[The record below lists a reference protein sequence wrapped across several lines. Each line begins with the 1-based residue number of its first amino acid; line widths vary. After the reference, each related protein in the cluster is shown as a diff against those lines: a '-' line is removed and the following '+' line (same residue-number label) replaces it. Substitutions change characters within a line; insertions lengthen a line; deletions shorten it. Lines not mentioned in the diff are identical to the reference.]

1 MRTSTA
7 RGLAVL
13 AALVP
18 AYTRAAEMTD
28 VADAFDT
35 AHDNPIDFRFEPNF
49 RSETSS
55 GVISRE
61 NICTPAGCTQT
72 VFNRELDF
80 ERTSTILDTTL
91 KLGVGM
97 NFELHGRL
105 PVVFGDQ
112 VNLKFAKDVDG
123 ENSRVD
129 PSLERIRD
137 DLNPNTDLDGN
148 GRPDSPDYFSTYTFF
163 DVEKQGDGVKRSG
176 TGDPT
181 IGFAWSPLESTE
193 AEPWGT
199 LLFGFDYTLPMADT
213 RTADNDAVGRGVH
226 NFAFLLAASRP
237 VAALEPFF
245 TFQFDL
251 PIPATDSP
259 YRDLS
264 SDQSLVGPGPK
275 FETTLGSEVTMFKDA
290 ASNQSYTLG
299 LGMRYGYQF
308 AGRDWTPL
316 SDAFAN
322 SGCNGLTP
330 LQAGMVSAEDS
341 SRGPDGNAYNPPP
354 STDQDFIPLARC
366 AWVLQAPG
374 NALNLDNYAAAK
386 SDTKFAYDGL
396 SDVEGFGIVG
406 GNIALNLQFS
416 KWAEL
421 RIKSDVTYETS
432 HFLTNANSGKS
443 SGADDSVELDPT
455 AGERNPFYNTAMDA
469 QGSRFR
475 SDGALRVSWG
485 ATFAILL

>member
-1 MRTSTA
+1 
-7 RGLAVL
+7 LVVL
-13 AALVP
+13 ASLVP
-18 AYTRAAEMTD
+18 TLAHAAEMTD

-35 AHDNPIDFRFEPNF
+35 AHNNPIDFRFEPSF
-49 RSETSS
+49 RSESSS

-61 NICTPAGCTQT
+61 NVCQTAGCSET

-80 ERTSTILDTTL
+80 TRSASILDTTL

-112 VNLKFAKDVDG
+112 TNLKFAKDVDG
-123 ENSRVD
+123 TNSRVD
-129 PSLERIRD
+129 PSDTRIAA
-137 DLNPNTDLDGN
+137 DLAN
-148 GRPDSPDYFSTYTFF
+148 GDYFSSYKFF
-163 DVEKQGDGVKRSG
+163 DVETQGDGIKRSG

-181 IGFAWSPLESTE
+181 IGFAWSPLESTKE
-193 AEPWGT
+193 EPWGT
-199 LLFGFDYTLPMADT
+199 LVFGFDYTLPMAEI

-226 NFAFLLAASRP
+226 NFAFSLAASRP
-237 VAALEPFF
+237 VAAIEPFF

-251 PIPATDSP
+251 PLPATNSP
-259 YRDLS
+259 YRDIS

-275 FETTLGSEVTMFKDA
+275 FETTLGTEVTMFKDA
-290 ASNQSYTLG
+290 ATHQSYTLG

-322 SGCNGLTP
+322 GCEEISP
-330 LQAGMVSAEDS
+330 LEAGMVNGQDATA
-341 SRGPDGNAYNPPP
+341 GPDGNAYNPSA
-354 STDQDFIPLARC
+354 STPAIDAQC
-366 AWVLQAPG
+366 GWVVQAPG
-374 NALNLDNYAAAK
+374 NAIGLDNPAAAT
-386 SDTKFAYDGL
+386 SETKFAYDGL
-396 SDVEGFGIVG
+396 SDVEGFGLVG
-406 GNIALNLQFS
+406 GNVALNLQFS
-416 KWAEL
+416 EWAEL
-421 RIKSDVTYETS
+421 RIKSDVLYETS

-443 SGADDSVELDPT
+443 SGADDSVELDPA
-455 AGERNPFYNTAMDA
+455 AGERNPFYNTAIDA

-475 SDGALRVSWG
+475 SDGVLRVNWA

>member
-7 RGLAVL
+7 CGLVVL
-13 AALVP
+13 ASLVP
-18 AYTRAAEMTD
+18 TLAHAAEMTD

-35 AHDNPIDFRFEPNF
+35 AHNNPIDFRFEPSF
-49 RSETSS
+49 RSESSS

-61 NICTPAGCTQT
+61 NVCQTPECAAT
-72 VFNRELDF
+72 VFNRELEF
-80 ERTSTILDTTL
+80 ARSMSILDTTL

-105 PVVFGDQ
+105 PVVFGDRT
-112 VNLKFAKDVDG
+112 NLKFANDVNG
-123 ENSRVD
+123 SNSRVD
-129 PSLERIRD
+129 PSD
-137 DLNPNTDLDGN
+137 DKVSADLADG
-148 GRPDSPDYFSTYTFF
+148 DFFSSYQFF
-163 DVEKQGDGVKRSG
+163 DVETQGDGIKRSG

-193 AEPWGT
+193 EEPWGT
-199 LLFGFDYTLPMADT
+199 LVFGFDYTLPMAEI

-226 NFAFLLAASRP
+226 NFAFLLASSRP
-237 VAALEPFF
+237 VGAIEPFF

-251 PIPATDSP
+251 PLPATNSP
-259 YRDLS
+259 YRDIS

-275 FETTLGSEVTMFKDA
+275 FETTLGTEVTMFKDA
-290 ASNQSYTLG
+290 ASKQSYTLG

-322 SGCNGLTP
+322 SGCNDLTP
-330 LQAGMVSAEDS
+330 LEAGMVTTGTG
-341 SRGPDGNAYNPPP
+341 GPDGNAYNPAANVSP
-354 STDQDFIPLARC
+354 DLARC
-366 AWVLQAPG
+366 GWVVQAPG
-374 NALNLDNYAAAK
+374 NAVGLDNPAAAT

-396 SDVEGFGIVG
+396 SDVEGFGLVG

-416 KWAEL
+416 EWAEL
-421 RIKSDVTYETS
+421 RIKSDVVYETS

-443 SGADDSVELDPT
+443 SEADGTVELDP
-455 AGERNPFYNTAMDA
+455 AKGERNPFYNTAIDA

-475 SDGALRVSWG
+475 SDGVLRINWA

>member
-7 RGLAVL
+7 CGLVML
-13 AALVP
+13 ASLVP
-18 AYTRAAEMTD
+18 TLAHAAEMTD

-35 AHDNPIDFRFEPNF
+35 AHNNPIDFRFEPSF
-49 RSETSS
+49 RSESSS

-61 NICTPAGCTQT
+61 NVCTPDGCAAT

-80 ERTSTILDTTL
+80 ARSTSILDTTL

-105 PVVFGDQ
+105 PVVFGDWT
-112 VNLKFAKDVDG
+112 NLKFAKDVNG

-129 PSLERIRD
+129 PSD
-137 DLNPNTDLDGN
+137 AKVAADLAN
-148 GRPDSPDYFSTYTFF
+148 GDFFSSYQFF
-163 DVEKQGDGVKRSG
+163 DVAKQGDGIKRSG

-181 IGFAWSPLESTE
+181 LGFAWSPLESTE
-193 AEPWGT
+193 EEPWGT
-199 LLFGFDYTLPMADT
+199 LVFGFDYTLPMAEI

-226 NFAFLLAASRP
+226 NFAFSLASSRP
-237 VAALEPFF
+237 VGAIEPFF

-251 PIPATDSP
+251 PLPATDSP

-275 FETTLGSEVTMFKDA
+275 FETTLGTEVTMFKDA
-290 ASNQSYTLG
+290 ASKQSYTLG

-316 SDAFAN
+316 SDAFAK
-322 SGCNGLTP
+322 GCGDLSP
-330 LQAGMVSAEDS
+330 LQAGMVNPSDS
-341 SRGPDGNAYNPPP
+341 TGGPDGNAYNPIAGTPAI
-354 STDQDFIPLARC
+354 DAQC
-366 AWVLQAPG
+366 GWVVQAPG
-374 NALNLDNYAAAK
+374 NAVGLDNPAAAT

-396 SDVEGFGIVG
+396 SDVEGFGLVG

-416 KWAEL
+416 EWAEL
-421 RIKSDVTYETS
+421 RIKSDVVYETS

-443 SGADDSVELDPT
+443 SGDDDSVELDP
-455 AGERNPFYNTAMDA
+455 AKGERNPFYNTAIDA

-475 SDGALRVSWG
+475 SDGVLRINWA

>member
-7 RGLAVL
+7 CGLVVL
-13 AALVP
+13 ASLVP
-18 AYTRAAEMTD
+18 TLAHAAEMTD

-35 AHDNPIDFRFEPNF
+35 AHNNPIDFRFEPSF
-49 RSETSS
+49 RSESSS

-61 NICTPAGCTQT
+61 NVCTPDGCAAT

-80 ERTSTILDTTL
+80 ARSTSILDTTL

-105 PVVFGDQ
+105 PVVFGDRT
-112 VNLKFAKDVDG
+112 NLKFAKDVNG

-129 PSLERIRD
+129 PSDTNIAA
-137 DLNPNTDLDGN
+137 DLADG
-148 GRPDSPDYFSTYTFF
+148 DFFSSYQFF
-163 DVEKQGDGVKRSG
+163 DVETQGDGIKRSG

-181 IGFAWSPLESTE
+181 LGFAWSPLESTE
-193 AEPWGT
+193 EEPWGT
-199 LLFGFDYTLPMADT
+199 LVFGFDYTLPMAEI

-226 NFAFLLAASRP
+226 NFAFSLASSRP
-237 VAALEPFF
+237 VGAIEPFF

-251 PIPATDSP
+251 PLPATDSL
-259 YRDLS
+259 YRDIS

-275 FETTLGSEVTMFKDA
+275 FETTLGTEVTMFKDA
-290 ASNQSYTLG
+290 ASKQSYTLG

-316 SDAFAN
+316 SDAFAK
-322 SGCNGLTP
+322 GCNDLTP
-330 LQAGMVSAEDS
+330 LQAGMVTAGSG
-341 SRGPDGNAYNPPP
+341 GPDGNAYNPAA
-354 STDQDFIPLARC
+354 SVGADLARC
-366 AWVLQAPG
+366 GWVLQAPG
-374 NALNLDNYAAAK
+374 NAVGLDNPAAAT
-386 SDTKFAYDGL
+386 SDTRFAYDGL
-396 SDVEGFGIVG
+396 SDVEGFGLVG

-416 KWAEL
+416 EWAEL
-421 RIKSDVTYETS
+421 RIKSDVVYETS

-443 SGADDSVELDPT
+443 SGDDDSVELDP
-455 AGERNPFYNTAMDA
+455 AKGERNPFYNTAIDA

-475 SDGALRVSWG
+475 SDGVLRINWA

>member
-7 RGLAVL
+7 CGLVVL
-13 AALVP
+13 ASLVP
-18 AYTRAAEMTD
+18 TLAHAAEMTD

-35 AHDNPIDFRFEPNF
+35 AHNNPIDFRFEPSF
-49 RSETSS
+49 RSESSS

-61 NICTPAGCTQT
+61 NVCTPDGCAAT

-80 ERTSTILDTTL
+80 ARSTSILDTTL

-105 PVVFGDQ
+105 PVVFGDRT
-112 VNLKFAKDVDG
+112 NLKFAKDVNG

-129 PSLERIRD
+129 PSDTNIAA
-137 DLNPNTDLDGN
+137 DLADG
-148 GRPDSPDYFSTYTFF
+148 DFFSSYQFF
-163 DVEKQGDGVKRSG
+163 DVETQGDGIKRSG

-181 IGFAWSPLESTE
+181 LGFAWSPLESTE
-193 AEPWGT
+193 EEPWGT
-199 LLFGFDYTLPMADT
+199 LVFGFDYTLPMAEI

-226 NFAFLLAASRP
+226 NFAFSLASSRP
-237 VAALEPFF
+237 VGAIEPFF

-251 PIPATDSP
+251 PLPATDSP

-275 FETTLGSEVTMFKDA
+275 FETTLGTEVTMFKDA
-290 ASNQSYTLG
+290 ASKQSYTLG

-322 SGCNGLTP
+322 GCEEISP
-330 LQAGMVSAEDS
+330 LEAGMVTAGSG
-341 SRGPDGNAYNPPP
+341 GPDGNAYNPIADTLPRDA
-354 STDQDFIPLARC
+354 SC
-366 AWVLQAPG
+366 GWVIQAPG
-374 NALNLDNYAAAK
+374 NAVGLDNPAAAT

-396 SDVEGFGIVG
+396 SDVEGFGLVG

-416 KWAEL
+416 EWAEL
-421 RIKSDVTYETS
+421 RIKSDVVYETS

-443 SGADDSVELDPT
+443 SGDDDSVELDP
-455 AGERNPFYNTAMDA
+455 AKGERNPFYNTAIDA

-475 SDGALRVSWG
+475 SDGVLRINWA

>member
-1 MRTSTA
+1 MRKSTA
-7 RGLAVL
+7 RGLAVV
-13 AALVP
+13 ASLVP
-18 AYTRAAEMTD
+18 AFAQAAEMTD

-35 AHDNPIDFRFEPNF
+35 AHDNPIDFRFEPSF
-49 RSETSS
+49 RSEKSS

-80 ERTSTILDTTL
+80 ERSSTILDTTL

-112 VNLKFAKDVDG
+112 TNLKFAKDVNG

-129 PSLERIRD
+129 PSEQRIED
-137 DLNPNTDLDGN
+137 DLAGGANDPNKNFFG
-148 GRPDSPDYFSTYTFF
+148 SYQFF
-163 DVEKQGDGVKRSG
+163 DVETQGDGIKRSG

-193 AEPWGT
+193 DEPWGT
-199 LLFGFDYTLPMADT
+199 LVFGFDYTLPMGDI
-213 RTADNDAVGRGVH
+213 RTAENDAVGRGVH
-226 NFAFLLAASRP
+226 NFAFSMAASRP

-251 PIPATDSP
+251 PLPATDSP
-259 YRDLS
+259 YRNLS
-264 SDQSLVGPGPK
+264 SDQSLIGPGPK

-290 ASNQSYTLG
+290 ASKQSYTLG

-330 LQAGMVSAEDS
+330 LEAGMISTS
-341 SRGPDGNAYNPPP
+341 NPGGGPDGNAYNPAPTVDP
-354 STDQDFIPLARC
+354 ELARC
-366 AWVLQAPG
+366 GWVLQAPG
-374 NALNLDNYAAAK
+374 NAVNLDNFAAAK
-386 SDTKFAYDGL
+386 DETKFAYDGL
-396 SDVEGFGIVG
+396 SDVEGFGLVG

-416 KWAEL
+416 QWAEL
-421 RIKSDVTYETS
+421 RIKGDVVYETS

-455 AGERNPFYNTAMDA
+455 AGERNPFYNTAIDA

-475 SDGALRVSWG
+475 SDGALRVNWG

>member
-7 RGLAVL
+7 CGLVVL
-13 AALVP
+13 ASLVP
-18 AYTRAAEMTD
+18 TLAHAAEMTD

-35 AHDNPIDFRFEPNF
+35 ANNNPIDFRFEPSF
-49 RSETSS
+49 RSESSS

-61 NICTPAGCTQT
+61 NVCQEPCAET
-72 VFNRELDF
+72 VFNRELEF
-80 ERTSTILDTTL
+80 ARSMSILDTTL

-105 PVVFGDQ
+105 PVVFGDRT
-112 VNLKFAKDVDG
+112 NLKFAKDVNG
-123 ENSRVD
+123 SNSRVD
-129 PSLERIRD
+129 PSDVRIAA
-137 DLNPNTDLDGN
+137 DLAN
-148 GRPDSPDYFSTYTFF
+148 GDFFSSYQFF
-163 DVEKQGDGVKRSG
+163 DVETQGDGIKRSG

-193 AEPWGT
+193 EEPWGT
-199 LLFGFDYTLPMADT
+199 LVFGFDYTLPMAEI

-226 NFAFLLAASRP
+226 NFAFLLASSRP
-237 VAALEPFF
+237 VGAIEPFF

-251 PIPATDSP
+251 PLPATNSP
-259 YRDLS
+259 YRDIS

-275 FETTLGSEVTMFKDA
+275 FETTLGTEVTMFKDA
-290 ASNQSYTLG
+290 ASKQSYTLG

-322 SGCNGLTP
+322 GCEEISP
-330 LQAGMVSAEDS
+330 LEAGMVTTG
-341 SRGPDGNAYNPPP
+341 RGGPDGNAYNPEADTLPRDA
-354 STDQDFIPLARC
+354 SC
-366 AWVLQAPG
+366 GWVVQAPG
-374 NALNLDNYAAAK
+374 NAVGLDNPAAAT
-386 SDTKFAYDGL
+386 SGTNFAYDGL
-396 SDVEGFGIVG
+396 SDVEGFGLVG
-406 GNIALNLQFS
+406 GNVALNLQFS
-416 KWAEL
+416 EWAEL
-421 RIKSDVTYETS
+421 RIKSDVVYETS

-443 SGADDSVELDPT
+443 SGDDDSVELDP
-455 AGERNPFYNTAMDA
+455 AKGERNPFYNTAIDA

-475 SDGALRVSWG
+475 SDGVLRVNWA

>member
-13 AALVP
+13 ASLAPALGH
-18 AYTRAAEMTD
+18 AAEMTD

-35 AHDNPIDFRFEPNF
+35 ANNNPIDFRFEPTF

-61 NICTPAGCTQT
+61 NICQTPGCAQT
-72 VFNRELDF
+72 VFNRELEF
-80 ERTSTILDTTL
+80 ERARSVLDTTL
-91 KLGVGM
+91 KLGVGL

-112 VNLKFAKDVDG
+112 TNLKFANDVD
-123 ENSRVD
+123 ETNSRVD
-129 PSLERIRD
+129 PSDARIAA
-137 DLNPNTDLDGN
+137 DLAGGNSDPNQNFFGSY
-148 GRPDSPDYFSTYTFF
+148 RFF
-163 DVEKQGDGVKRSG
+163 DVQTQGDGTKRSG

-199 LLFGFDYTLPMADT
+199 LVFGFDYTLPMGKV

-226 NFAFLLAASRP
+226 NFAFSLAASRP
-237 VAALEPFF
+237 VAAIEPFF

-251 PIPATDSP
+251 PLPATDSP
-259 YRDLS
+259 YRNLS
-264 SDQSLVGPGPK
+264 SDQSLIGPGPK
-275 FETTLGSEVTMFKDA
+275 FETTLGTEVTMFKDA
-290 ASNQSYTLG
+290 ASHQSYTLG

-308 AGRDWTPL
+308 AGREWTPL

-322 SGCNGLTP
+322 SGCNDLTP
-330 LQAGMVSAEDS
+330 LEAGMSNDADQ
-341 SRGPDGNAYNPPP
+341 GPDGNAYNPAATVDPE
-354 STDQDFIPLARC
+354 LARC
-366 AWVLQAPG
+366 GWVLQAPG
-374 NALNLDNYAAAK
+374 NAVDLDNYAGAK
-386 SDTKFAYDGL
+386 GTTKFAFDGL

-416 KWAEL
+416 EWAEL
-421 RIKSDVTYETS
+421 RITSDVIYETS

-443 SGADDSVELDPT
+443 SGGGDDSVELDPT
-455 AGERNPFYNTAMDA
+455 QGERNPFYNTAIDA

-475 SDGALRVSWG
+475 SDGSLRVNWG

>member
-1 MRTSTA
+1 MRKSTA
-7 RGLAVL
+7 RGLVVVAS
-13 AALVP
+13 LVP
-18 AYTRAAEMTD
+18 ALSHAAEMTD

-35 AHDNPIDFRFEPNF
+35 AHDNPIDFRFEPSF
-49 RSETSS
+49 RSESSS

-61 NICTPAGCTQT
+61 NICKPAGCTQT

-80 ERTSTILDTTL
+80 ERSSTFLDTTL

-129 PSLERIRD
+129 PSVDRIEA
-137 DLNPNTDLDGN
+137 DLAGGASDPNQNFFG
-148 GRPDSPDYFSTYTFF
+148 SYKFF
-163 DVEKQGDGVKRSG
+163 DVETQGDGIKRSG

-199 LLFGFDYTLPMADT
+199 LVFGFDYTLPMADV

-226 NFAFLLAASRP
+226 NFAFSLAASRP
-237 VAALEPFF
+237 VSALEPFF

-251 PIPATDSP
+251 PLPATDSP

-275 FETTLGSEVTMFKDA
+275 FETTLGSEVTMFKDE
-290 ASNQSYTLG
+290 ASHQSYTLG

-316 SDAFAN
+316 SDAFAH
-322 SGCNGLTP
+322 SGCNGTTP
-330 LQAGMVSAEDS
+330 LQAGMISDAS
-341 SRGPDGNAYNPPP
+341 GTGGPDGNAYNPAASVPAEFA
-354 STDQDFIPLARC
+354 QC

-374 NALNLDNYAAAK
+374 NAVNLDNYAGAK
-386 SDTKFAYDGL
+386 AETKFAYDGL
-396 SDVEGFGIVG
+396 SDVEGFGLVG

-416 KWAEL
+416 HWAEL

-455 AGERNPFYNTAMDA
+455 AGERNPFYNTAIDA

>member
-7 RGLAVL
+7 CGLVVL
-13 AALVP
+13 ASLVP
-18 AYTRAAEMTD
+18 TLAHAAEMTD

-35 AHDNPIDFRFEPNF
+35 AHNNPIDFRFEPSF
-49 RSETSS
+49 RSESSS

-61 NICTPAGCTQT
+61 NVCTPKESCAAT
-72 VFNRELDF
+72 VFNRELEF
-80 ERTSTILDTTL
+80 ARSMSILDTTL

-105 PVVFGDQ
+105 PVVFADQ
-112 VNLKFAKDVDG
+112 TNLKFANDVNG
-123 ENSRVD
+123 SNSRVD
-129 PSLERIRD
+129 PSD
-137 DLNPNTDLDGN
+137 DKVSADLADG
-148 GRPDSPDYFSTYTFF
+148 DFFSSYQFF
-163 DVEKQGDGVKRSG
+163 DVETQGDGIKRSG

-181 IGFAWSPLESTE
+181 LGFAWSPLESTE
-193 AEPWGT
+193 EEPWGT
-199 LLFGFDYTLPMADT
+199 LVFGFDYTLPMAEI

-226 NFAFLLAASRP
+226 NFAFLLASSRP
-237 VAALEPFF
+237 VGAIEPFF

-251 PIPATDSP
+251 PLPATNSP
-259 YRDLS
+259 YRDIS

-275 FETTLGSEVTMFKDA
+275 FETTLGTEVTMFKDA
-290 ASNQSYTLG
+290 ASKQSYTLG

-322 SGCNGLTP
+322 SGCNDLTP
-330 LQAGMVSAEDS
+330 LEAGMVTTGGG
-341 SRGPDGNAYNPPP
+341 GPDGNAYNPVSGTSP
-354 STDQDFIPLARC
+354 DLARC
-366 AWVLQAPG
+366 GWVVQAPG
-374 NALNLDNYAAAK
+374 NAVGLDNPAAAT
-386 SDTKFAYDGL
+386 SETKFAYDGL
-396 SDVEGFGIVG
+396 SDVEGFGLVG

-416 KWAEL
+416 EWAEL
-421 RIKSDVTYETS
+421 RIKSDVVYETS

-443 SGADDSVELDPT
+443 SEADGTVELDP
-455 AGERNPFYNTAMDA
+455 AKGERNPFYNTAIDA

-475 SDGALRVSWG
+475 SDGVLRINWA

>member
-7 RGLAVL
+7 CGLVVL
-13 AALVP
+13 ASLVP
-18 AYTRAAEMTD
+18 TLAHAAEMTD

-35 AHDNPIDFRFEPNF
+35 AHNNPIDFRFEPSF
-49 RSETSS
+49 RSESSS

-61 NICTPAGCTQT
+61 NVCTPDGCAAT

-80 ERTSTILDTTL
+80 ARSTSILDTTL

-105 PVVFGDQ
+105 PVVFGDRT
-112 VNLKFAKDVDG
+112 NLKFAKDVNG

-129 PSLERIRD
+129 PSDTNIAA
-137 DLNPNTDLDGN
+137 DLADG
-148 GRPDSPDYFSTYTFF
+148 DFFSSYQFF
-163 DVEKQGDGVKRSG
+163 DVETQGDGIKRSG

-181 IGFAWSPLESTE
+181 LGFAWSPLESTE
-193 AEPWGT
+193 EEPWGT
-199 LLFGFDYTLPMADT
+199 LVFGFDYTLPMAEI

-226 NFAFLLAASRP
+226 NFAFSLASSRP
-237 VAALEPFF
+237 VGAIEPFF

-251 PIPATDSP
+251 PLPATDSP
-259 YRDLS
+259 YRDIS

-275 FETTLGSEVTMFKDA
+275 FETTLGTEVTMFKDA
-290 ASNQSYTLG
+290 ASKQSYTLG

-316 SDAFAN
+316 SDAFAK
-322 SGCNGLTP
+322 GCDDLSP
-330 LQAGMVSAEDS
+330 LQAGMVTAGSG
-341 SRGPDGNAYNPPP
+341 GPDGNAYNPAA
-354 STDQDFIPLARC
+354 SVGADLARC
-366 AWVLQAPG
+366 GWVLQAPG
-374 NALNLDNYAAAK
+374 NAVGLDNPAAAT
-386 SDTKFAYDGL
+386 SDTRFAYDGL
-396 SDVEGFGIVG
+396 SDVEGFGLVG

-416 KWAEL
+416 EWAEL
-421 RIKSDVTYETS
+421 RIKSDVVYETS

-443 SGADDSVELDPT
+443 SGDDDSVELDP
-455 AGERNPFYNTAMDA
+455 AKGERNPFYNTAIDA

-475 SDGALRVSWG
+475 SDGVLRVNWA

>member
-7 RGLAVL
+7 RGLVVL
-13 AALVP
+13 ASLVP
-18 AYTRAAEMTD
+18 TLAHAAEMTD

-35 AHDNPIDFRFEPNF
+35 AHNNPIDFRFEPSF
-49 RSETSS
+49 RSESSS

-61 NICTPAGCTQT
+61 NVCTPNGCAAT

-80 ERTSTILDTTL
+80 ARSTSILDTTL

-105 PVVFGDQ
+105 PVVFGDRT
-112 VNLKFAKDVDG
+112 NLKFAKDVD
-123 ENSRVD
+123 ENNSRVD
-129 PSLERIRD
+129 PSD
-137 DLNPNTDLDGN
+137 ATVSADLADG
-148 GRPDSPDYFSTYTFF
+148 DFFSSYQFF
-163 DVEKQGDGVKRSG
+163 DVETQGDGIKRSG

-181 IGFAWSPLESTE
+181 LGFAWSPLESTE
-193 AEPWGT
+193 EEPWGT
-199 LLFGFDYTLPMADT
+199 LVFGFDYTLPMAEI

-226 NFAFLLAASRP
+226 NFAFSLASSRP
-237 VAALEPFF
+237 VGAIEPFF

-251 PIPATDSP
+251 PLPATDSP
-259 YRDLS
+259 YRDIS

-275 FETTLGSEVTMFKDA
+275 FETTLGTEVTMFKDA
-290 ASNQSYTLG
+290 ASKQSYTLG

-322 SGCNGLTP
+322 SGCNDLTP
-330 LQAGMVSAEDS
+330 LEAGMVSTG
-341 SRGPDGNAYNPPP
+341 RGGPDGNAYNPD
-354 STDQDFIPLARC
+354 TDTLPRDASC
-366 AWVLQAPG
+366 GWVVQAPG
-374 NALNLDNYAAAK
+374 NAVGLDNPAAAT
-386 SDTKFAYDGL
+386 SGTKFAYDGL
-396 SDVEGFGIVG
+396 SDVEGFGLVG

-416 KWAEL
+416 EWAEL
-421 RIKSDVTYETS
+421 RIKSDVVYETS

-443 SGADDSVELDPT
+443 SGDDDSVELDP
-455 AGERNPFYNTAMDA
+455 ARGERNPFYNTAIDA

-475 SDGALRVSWG
+475 SDGVLRVNWA

>member
-7 RGLAVL
+7 CGLVVL
-13 AALVP
+13 ASLVP
-18 AYTRAAEMTD
+18 TLAHAAEMTD

-35 AHDNPIDFRFEPNF
+35 AHNNPIDFRFEPSF
-49 RSETSS
+49 RSESSS

-61 NICTPAGCTQT
+61 NVCTPKESCAET
-72 VFNRELDF
+72 VFNRELEF
-80 ERTSTILDTTL
+80 ARSMSILDTTL

-105 PVVFGDQ
+105 PVVFADQ
-112 VNLKFAKDVDG
+112 TNLKFANDVNG
-123 ENSRVD
+123 SNSRVD
-129 PSLERIRD
+129 PSD
-137 DLNPNTDLDGN
+137 DKVSADLADG
-148 GRPDSPDYFSTYTFF
+148 DFFSSYQFF
-163 DVEKQGDGVKRSG
+163 DVETQGDGIKRSG

-181 IGFAWSPLESTE
+181 LGFAWSPLESTE
-193 AEPWGT
+193 EEPWGT
-199 LLFGFDYTLPMADT
+199 LVFGFDYTLPMAEI

-226 NFAFLLAASRP
+226 NFAFLLASSRP
-237 VAALEPFF
+237 VGAIEPFF

-251 PIPATDSP
+251 PLPATNSP
-259 YRDLS
+259 YRDIS

-275 FETTLGSEVTMFKDA
+275 FETTLGTEVTMFKDA
-290 ASNQSYTLG
+290 ASKQSYTLG

-322 SGCNGLTP
+322 SGCNDLTP
-330 LQAGMVSAEDS
+330 LEAGMVTTGGG
-341 SRGPDGNAYNPPP
+341 GPDGNAYNPISGTSP
-354 STDQDFIPLARC
+354 DLARC
-366 AWVLQAPG
+366 GWVVQAPG
-374 NALNLDNYAAAK
+374 NAVGLDNPAAAT
-386 SDTKFAYDGL
+386 SETKFAYDGL
-396 SDVEGFGIVG
+396 SDVEGFGLVG

-416 KWAEL
+416 EWAEL
-421 RIKSDVTYETS
+421 RIKSDVVYETS

-443 SGADDSVELDPT
+443 SEADGTVELDP
-455 AGERNPFYNTAMDA
+455 AKGERNPFYNTAIDA

-475 SDGALRVSWG
+475 SDGVLRINWA

>member
-1 MRTSTA
+1 
-7 RGLAVL
+7 LVVL
-13 AALVP
+13 ASLVP
-18 AYTRAAEMTD
+18 TLAHAAEMTD

-35 AHDNPIDFRFEPNF
+35 AHNNPIDFRFEPSF
-49 RSETSS
+49 RSESSS

-61 NICTPAGCTQT
+61 NVCTPKESCAET
-72 VFNRELDF
+72 VFNRELEF
-80 ERTSTILDTTL
+80 ARSMSILDTTL

-105 PVVFGDQ
+105 PVVFADQ
-112 VNLKFAKDVDG
+112 TNLKFAEDVSG

-129 PSLERIRD
+129 PSDTDIAA
-137 DLNPNTDLDGN
+137 DLAN
-148 GRPDSPDYFSTYTFF
+148 GDFFSSYQFF
-163 DVEKQGDGVKRSG
+163 DVETQGDGIKRSG

-193 AEPWGT
+193 EEPWGT
-199 LLFGFDYTLPMADT
+199 LVFGFDYTLPMAEI

-226 NFAFLLAASRP
+226 NFAFLLASSRP
-237 VAALEPFF
+237 VGAIEPFF

-251 PIPATDSP
+251 PLPATNSP
-259 YRDLS
+259 YRDIS

-275 FETTLGSEVTMFKDA
+275 FETTLGTEVTMFKDA
-290 ASNQSYTLG
+290 ASKQSYTLG

-322 SGCNGLTP
+322 SGCNDLTP
-330 LQAGMVSAEDS
+330 LEAGMVTTGGG
-341 SRGPDGNAYNPPP
+341 GPDGNAYNPVSGTSP
-354 STDQDFIPLARC
+354 DLARC
-366 AWVLQAPG
+366 GWVIQAPG
-374 NALNLDNYAAAK
+374 NAVGLDNPAAAT
-386 SDTKFAYDGL
+386 SETKFAYDGL
-396 SDVEGFGIVG
+396 SDVDGFGLVG
-406 GNIALNLQFS
+406 GNVALNLQFS
-416 KWAEL
+416 EWAEL
-421 RIKSDVTYETS
+421 RIKSDVVYETS

-443 SGADDSVELDPT
+443 SGDDDSVELDP
-455 AGERNPFYNTAMDA
+455 AKGERNPFYNTAIDA

-475 SDGALRVSWG
+475 SDGVLRVNWA

>member
-1 MRTSTA
+1 
-7 RGLAVL
+7 LVVL
-13 AALVP
+13 ASLVP
-18 AYTRAAEMTD
+18 TLAHAAEMTD

-35 AHDNPIDFRFEPNF
+35 AHNNPIDFRFEPSF
-49 RSETSS
+49 RSESSS

-61 NICTPAGCTQT
+61 NVCQTPECAAT
-72 VFNRELDF
+72 VFNRELEF
-80 ERTSTILDTTL
+80 ARSMSILDTTL

-105 PVVFGDQ
+105 PVVFGDRT
-112 VNLKFAKDVDG
+112 NLKFANDVNG
-123 ENSRVD
+123 SNSRVD
-129 PSLERIRD
+129 PSD
-137 DLNPNTDLDGN
+137 DKVSADLADG
-148 GRPDSPDYFSTYTFF
+148 DFFSSYQFF
-163 DVEKQGDGVKRSG
+163 DVETQGDGIKRSG

-193 AEPWGT
+193 EEPWGT
-199 LLFGFDYTLPMADT
+199 LVFGFDYTLPMAEI

-226 NFAFLLAASRP
+226 NFAFLLASSRP
-237 VAALEPFF
+237 VGAIEPFF

-251 PIPATDSP
+251 PLPATNSP
-259 YRDLS
+259 YRDIS

-275 FETTLGSEVTMFKDA
+275 FETTLGTEVTMFKDA
-290 ASNQSYTLG
+290 ASKQSYTLG

-322 SGCNGLTP
+322 SGCNDLTP
-330 LQAGMVSAEDS
+330 LEAGMVTTGTG
-341 SRGPDGNAYNPPP
+341 GPDGNAYNPAANVSP
-354 STDQDFIPLARC
+354 DLARC
-366 AWVLQAPG
+366 GWVVQAPG
-374 NALNLDNYAAAK
+374 NAVGLDNPAAAT

-396 SDVEGFGIVG
+396 SDVEGFGLVG

-416 KWAEL
+416 EWAEL
-421 RIKSDVTYETS
+421 RIKSDVVYETS

-443 SGADDSVELDPT
+443 SEADGTVELDP
-455 AGERNPFYNTAMDA
+455 AKGERNPFYNTAIDA

-475 SDGALRVSWG
+475 SDGVLRINWA

>member
-7 RGLAVL
+7 CGLVVL
-13 AALVP
+13 ASLVP
-18 AYTRAAEMTD
+18 TLAHAAEMTD

-35 AHDNPIDFRFEPNF
+35 AHNNPIDFRFEPSF
-49 RSETSS
+49 RSESSS

-61 NICTPAGCTQT
+61 NVCTPKESCAET
-72 VFNRELDF
+72 VFNRELEF
-80 ERTSTILDTTL
+80 ARSMSILDTTL

-105 PVVFGDQ
+105 PVVFADQ
-112 VNLKFAKDVDG
+112 TNLKFANDVNG
-123 ENSRVD
+123 SNSRVD
-129 PSLERIRD
+129 PSD
-137 DLNPNTDLDGN
+137 DKVSADLADG
-148 GRPDSPDYFSTYTFF
+148 DFFSSYQFF
-163 DVEKQGDGVKRSG
+163 DVETEGDGIKRSG

-181 IGFAWSPLESTE
+181 LGFAWSPLESTE
-193 AEPWGT
+193 EEPWGT
-199 LLFGFDYTLPMADT
+199 LVFGFDYTLPMAEI

-226 NFAFLLAASRP
+226 NFAFLLASSRP
-237 VAALEPFF
+237 VGAIEPFF

-251 PIPATDSP
+251 PLPATNSP
-259 YRDLS
+259 YRDIS

-275 FETTLGSEVTMFKDA
+275 FETTLGTEVTMFKDA
-290 ASNQSYTLG
+290 ASKQSYTLG

-322 SGCNGLTP
+322 SGCNDLTP
-330 LQAGMVSAEDS
+330 LEAGMVTTGGG
-341 SRGPDGNAYNPPP
+341 GPDGNAYNPVSGTSP
-354 STDQDFIPLARC
+354 DLARC
-366 AWVLQAPG
+366 GWVVQAPG
-374 NALNLDNYAAAK
+374 NAVGLDNPAAAT
-386 SDTKFAYDGL
+386 SETKFAYDGL
-396 SDVEGFGIVG
+396 SDVEGFGLVG

-416 KWAEL
+416 EWAEL
-421 RIKSDVTYETS
+421 RIKSDVVYETS

-443 SGADDSVELDPT
+443 SEADGTVELDP
-455 AGERNPFYNTAMDA
+455 AKGERNPFYNTAIDA

-475 SDGALRVSWG
+475 SDGVLRINWA

>member
-7 RGLAVL
+7 CGLVVL
-13 AALVP
+13 ASLVP
-18 AYTRAAEMTD
+18 TLAHAAEMTD

-35 AHDNPIDFRFEPNF
+35 AHNNPIDFRFEPSF
-49 RSETSS
+49 RSESSS

-61 NICTPAGCTQT
+61 NVCQTAGCSQT
-72 VFNRELDF
+72 VFNRELEF
-80 ERTSTILDTTL
+80 ARSMSILDTTL

-105 PVVFGDQ
+105 PVVFGDRT
-112 VNLKFAKDVDG
+112 NLKFAKDVD
-123 ENSRVD
+123 ENNSQVD
-129 PSLERIRD
+129 PSD
-137 DLNPNTDLDGN
+137 AKVSADLADG
-148 GRPDSPDYFSTYTFF
+148 DFFSSYQFF
-163 DVEKQGDGVKRSG
+163 DVETQGDGIKRSG

-193 AEPWGT
+193 EEPWGT
-199 LLFGFDYTLPMADT
+199 LVFGFDYTLPMAEI

-226 NFAFLLAASRP
+226 NFAFSLAASRP
-237 VAALEPFF
+237 VAAIEPFF

-251 PIPATDSP
+251 PLPATDSP

-264 SDQSLVGPGPK
+264 PDQSLVGPGPK
-275 FETTLGSEVTMFKDA
+275 FETTLGTEVTMFKDA
-290 ASNQSYTLG
+290 ASKQSYTLG
-299 LGMRYGYQF
+299 VGMRYGYQF

-322 SGCNGLTP
+322 SGCNDLTP
-330 LQAGMVSAEDS
+330 LEAGMVN
-341 SRGPDGNAYNPPP
+341 SRDATAGPDGNAYNPDASVSPE
-354 STDQDFIPLARC
+354 LARC
-366 AWVLQAPG
+366 GWVLQAPG
-374 NALNLDNYAAAK
+374 NAVGLDNPAAAT
-386 SDTKFAYDGL
+386 SETKFAYDGL
-396 SDVEGFGIVG
+396 SDVEGFGLVG

-416 KWAEL
+416 AWAEL
-421 RIKSDVTYETS
+421 RIKSDVVYETS

-443 SGADDSVELDPT
+443 SGDDDSVELDP
-455 AGERNPFYNTAMDA
+455 AKGERNPFYNTAIDA

-475 SDGALRVSWG
+475 SDGVLRVNWA

>member
-7 RGLAVL
+7 CGLVVL
-13 AALVP
+13 ASLVP
-18 AYTRAAEMTD
+18 TLAHAAEMTD

-35 AHDNPIDFRFEPNF
+35 AHNNPIDFRFEPSF
-49 RSETSS
+49 RSESSS

-61 NICTPAGCTQT
+61 NVCTPDGCAAT

-80 ERTSTILDTTL
+80 ARSTSILDTTL

-105 PVVFGDQ
+105 PVVFGDRT
-112 VNLKFAKDVDG
+112 NLKFAKDVNG

-129 PSLERIRD
+129 PSDTNIAA
-137 DLNPNTDLDGN
+137 DLADG
-148 GRPDSPDYFSTYTFF
+148 DFFSSYQFF
-163 DVEKQGDGVKRSG
+163 DVETQGDGIKRSG

-181 IGFAWSPLESTE
+181 LGFAWSPLESTE
-193 AEPWGT
+193 EEPWGT
-199 LLFGFDYTLPMADT
+199 LVFGFDYTLPMAEI

-226 NFAFLLAASRP
+226 NFAFSLASSRP
-237 VAALEPFF
+237 VGAIEPFF

-251 PIPATDSP
+251 PLPATDSP

-275 FETTLGSEVTMFKDA
+275 FETTLGTEVTMFKDA
-290 ASNQSYTLG
+290 ASKQSYTLG

-322 SGCNGLTP
+322 GCEEISP
-330 LQAGMVSAEDS
+330 LEAGMVTAGSG
-341 SRGPDGNAYNPPP
+341 GPDGNAYNPIADTLPRDA
-354 STDQDFIPLARC
+354 SC
-366 AWVLQAPG
+366 GWVIQAPG
-374 NALNLDNYAAAK
+374 NAVGLDNPAAAT
-386 SDTKFAYDGL
+386 SETKFAYDGL
-396 SDVEGFGIVG
+396 SDVEGFGLVG

-416 KWAEL
+416 EWAEL
-421 RIKSDVTYETS
+421 RIKSDVVYETS

-443 SGADDSVELDPT
+443 SGDDDSVELDP
-455 AGERNPFYNTAMDA
+455 AKGERNPFYNTAIDA

-475 SDGALRVSWG
+475 SDGVLRINWA

>member
-7 RGLAVL
+7 CGLVVL

-18 AYTRAAEMTD
+18 TLAHAAEMTD

-35 AHDNPIDFRFEPNF
+35 AHNNPIDFRFEPSF
-49 RSETSS
+49 RSESSS

-72 VFNRELDF
+72 VFNRELEF
-80 ERTSTILDTTL
+80 ARSTSILDTTL

-112 VNLKFAKDVDG
+112 TNLKFAKDVD
-123 ENSRVD
+123 ETNSRVD
-129 PSLERIRD
+129 PYDIGID
-137 DLNPNTDLDGN
+137 ADLAN
-148 GRPDSPDYFSTYTFF
+148 GDFFSSYRFF
-163 DVEKQGDGVKRSG
+163 DVETQGDGIKRSG

-181 IGFAWSPLESTE
+181 VGFAWSPLESTE
-193 AEPWGT
+193 EEPWGT
-199 LLFGFDYTLPMADT
+199 LVFGFDYTLPMGDI

-226 NFAFLLAASRP
+226 NFAFSMAASRP

-251 PIPATDSP
+251 PLPATNSP
-259 YRDLS
+259 YRDIS

-275 FETTLGSEVTMFKDA
+275 FETTLGTEVNMFKDA
-290 ASNQSYTLG
+290 ASKQSYTLG
-299 LGMRYGYQF
+299 LGMRFGYQF

-330 LQAGMVSAEDS
+330 LEAGMLRVGSTTA
-341 SRGPDGNAYNPPP
+341 GPDGNAYNPDASVSPE
-354 STDQDFIPLARC
+354 LAQC
-366 AWVLQAPG
+366 GWVLQAPG
-374 NALNLDNYAAAK
+374 NAVGLDNPAAAT
-386 SDTKFAYDGL
+386 SETKFAYDGL
-396 SDVEGFGIVG
+396 SDVEGFGLVG

-416 KWAEL
+416 EWAEL
-421 RIKSDVTYETS
+421 RIKSDVLYETP

-443 SGADDSVELDPT
+443 SGDDDSVELDPLK
-455 AGERNPFYNTAMDA
+455 GERNPFYNTAIDA

-475 SDGALRVSWG
+475 SDGVLRVNWA

>member
-7 RGLAVL
+7 CGLVVL
-13 AALVP
+13 ASLVP
-18 AYTRAAEMTD
+18 TLAHAAEMTD

-35 AHDNPIDFRFEPNF
+35 AHNNPIDFRFEPSF
-49 RSETSS
+49 RSESSS

-61 NICTPAGCTQT
+61 NVCKTPNCAET
-72 VFNRELDF
+72 VFNRELEF
-80 ERTSTILDTTL
+80 SRSMSILDTTL

-105 PVVFGDQ
+105 PVVFDDRT
-112 VNLKFAKDVDG
+112 NLKFAKDVDG
-123 ENSRVD
+123 TNSRVD
-129 PSLERIRD
+129 PSDARIAA
-137 DLNPNTDLDGN
+137 DLADG
-148 GRPDSPDYFSTYTFF
+148 DYFSAYRFF
-163 DVEKQGDGVKRSG
+163 DVETEGDGIKRSG

-181 IGFAWSPLESTE
+181 IGFAWSPLESTKE
-193 AEPWGT
+193 EPWGT
-199 LLFGFDYTLPMADT
+199 LVFGFDYILPMGKI

-226 NFAFLLAASRP
+226 NFAFSLAASRP
-237 VAALEPFF
+237 VAAIEPFF

-251 PIPATDSP
+251 PLPATDSP
-259 YRDLS
+259 YRDIS

-275 FETTLGSEVTMFKDA
+275 FETTLGTEVTMFKDA
-290 ASNQSYTLG
+290 ASKQSYTLG

-322 SGCNGLTP
+322 SDCIDITP
-330 LQAGMVSAEDS
+330 FEAGMVNGQDATA
-341 SRGPDGNAYNPPP
+341 GPDGNAYNPAA
-354 STDQDFIPLARC
+354 SVGADLARC
-366 AWVLQAPG
+366 GWVLQAPG
-374 NALNLDNYAAAK
+374 NAVGLDNPAAAT
-386 SDTKFAYDGL
+386 SETKFAYDGL
-396 SDVEGFGIVG
+396 SDVEGFGLVG

-416 KWAEL
+416 EWAEL
-421 RIKSDVTYETS
+421 RIKSDVLYETS

-443 SGADDSVELDPT
+443 SGADDTVELNPA
-455 AGERNPFYNTAMDA
+455 AGERNPFYNTAIDA

-475 SDGALRVSWG
+475 SDGVLRVNWA

>member
-7 RGLAVL
+7 CGLVVL
-13 AALVP
+13 ASLVP
-18 AYTRAAEMTD
+18 TLAHAAEMTD

-35 AHDNPIDFRFEPNF
+35 AHNNPIDFRFEPSF
-49 RSETSS
+49 RSENSS

-61 NICTPAGCTQT
+61 NVCTPDGCAAT

-80 ERTSTILDTTL
+80 ARSTSILDTTL

-105 PVVFGDQ
+105 PVVFGDRT
-112 VNLKFAKDVDG
+112 NLKFAKDVNG

-129 PSLERIRD
+129 PSDTNIAA
-137 DLNPNTDLDGN
+137 DLADG
-148 GRPDSPDYFSTYTFF
+148 DFFSSYQFF
-163 DVEKQGDGVKRSG
+163 DVETQGDGIKRSG

-181 IGFAWSPLESTE
+181 LGFAWSPLESTE
-193 AEPWGT
+193 EEPWGT
-199 LLFGFDYTLPMADT
+199 LVFGFDYTLPMAEI

-226 NFAFLLAASRP
+226 NFAFSLASSRP
-237 VAALEPFF
+237 VGAIEPFF

-251 PIPATDSP
+251 PLPATDSP

-275 FETTLGSEVTMFKDA
+275 FETTLGTEVTMFKDA
-290 ASNQSYTLG
+290 ASKQSYTLG

-322 SGCNGLTP
+322 GCEEISP
-330 LQAGMVSAEDS
+330 LEAGMVTAGSG
-341 SRGPDGNAYNPPP
+341 GPDGNAYNPIADTLPRDA
-354 STDQDFIPLARC
+354 SC
-366 AWVLQAPG
+366 GWVIQAPG
-374 NALNLDNYAAAK
+374 NAVGLDNPAAAT

-396 SDVEGFGIVG
+396 SDVEGFGLVG

-416 KWAEL
+416 EWAEL
-421 RIKSDVTYETS
+421 RIKSDVVYETS

-443 SGADDSVELDPT
+443 SGDDDSVELDP
-455 AGERNPFYNTAMDA
+455 AKGERNPFYNTAIDA

-475 SDGALRVSWG
+475 SDGVLRINWA

>member
-18 AYTRAAEMTD
+18 AYTQAAEMTD

-129 PSLERIRD
+129 PSDRRVAA
-137 DLNPNTDLDGN
+137 DLAGGGGDPNQNFFG
-148 GRPDSPDYFSTYTFF
+148 SYQFF
-163 DVEKQGDGVKRSG
+163 DVETQGDGEKRSG

-193 AEPWGT
+193 QEPWGT

-237 VAALEPFF
+237 IAALEPFF

-330 LQAGMVSAEDS
+330 LEAGMLTDAAGTG
-341 SRGPDGNAYNPPP
+341 GPDGNAYNPAPTVDP
-354 STDQDFIPLARC
+354 KLARC

-396 SDVEGFGIVG
+396 SDVEGFGTVG

>member
-7 RGLAVL
+7 CGLVVL
-13 AALVP
+13 ASLVP
-18 AYTRAAEMTD
+18 TLAHAAEMTD

-35 AHDNPIDFRFEPNF
+35 AHNNPIDFRFEPSF
-49 RSETSS
+49 RSESSS

-61 NICTPAGCTQT
+61 NVCQTAGCSQT
-72 VFNRELDF
+72 VFNRELEF
-80 ERTSTILDTTL
+80 ARSMSILDTTL

-105 PVVFGDQ
+105 PVVFGDRT
-112 VNLKFAKDVDG
+112 NLKFAKDVD
-123 ENSRVD
+123 ESNSRVD
-129 PSLERIRD
+129 PSD
-137 DLNPNTDLDGN
+137 ATVSADLADG
-148 GRPDSPDYFSTYTFF
+148 DFFSSYQFF
-163 DVEKQGDGVKRSG
+163 DVAKQGDGIKRSG

-193 AEPWGT
+193 EEPWGT
-199 LLFGFDYTLPMADT
+199 LVFGFDYTLPMGDI

-226 NFAFLLAASRP
+226 NFAFSLASSRP
-237 VAALEPFF
+237 VAAIEPFF

-251 PIPATDSP
+251 PLPATDSP

-264 SDQSLVGPGPK
+264 PDQSLVGPGPK
-275 FETTLGSEVTMFKDA
+275 FETTLGTEVTMFKDA
-290 ASNQSYTLG
+290 ATHQSYTLG

-322 SGCNGLTP
+322 GCSEVTP
-330 LQAGMVSAEDS
+330 KDVGMVDPADATA
-341 SRGPDGNAYNPPP
+341 GPDGNAYNPI
-354 STDQDFIPLARC
+354 SGTGSADAQC
-366 AWVLQAPG
+366 GWVVQAPG
-374 NALNLDNYAAAK
+374 NAVGLDNPAAAT
-386 SDTKFAYDGL
+386 SETKFAYDGL
-396 SDVEGFGIVG
+396 SDVEGFGLVG

-416 KWAEL
+416 EWAEL
-421 RIKSDVTYETS
+421 RIKSDVVYETS

-443 SGADDSVELDPT
+443 SGDDDSVELDP
-455 AGERNPFYNTAMDA
+455 AKGERNPFYNTAIDA

-475 SDGALRVSWG
+475 SDGVLRVNWA

>member
-7 RGLAVL
+7 CGLVVL
-13 AALVP
+13 ASLVP
-18 AYTRAAEMTD
+18 TLAHAAEMTD

-35 AHDNPIDFRFEPNF
+35 AHNNPIDFRFEPSF
-49 RSETSS
+49 RSESSS

-61 NICTPAGCTQT
+61 NVCTPKESCAET
-72 VFNRELDF
+72 VFNRELEF
-80 ERTSTILDTTL
+80 ARSMSILDTTL

-105 PVVFGDQ
+105 PVVFADQ
-112 VNLKFAKDVDG
+112 TNLKFAEDVSG

-129 PSLERIRD
+129 PSDTDIAA
-137 DLNPNTDLDGN
+137 DLAN
-148 GRPDSPDYFSTYTFF
+148 GDFFSSYQFF
-163 DVEKQGDGVKRSG
+163 DVETQGDGIKRSG

-193 AEPWGT
+193 EEPWGT
-199 LLFGFDYTLPMADT
+199 LVFGFDYTLPMAEI

-226 NFAFLLAASRP
+226 NFAFLLASSRP
-237 VAALEPFF
+237 VGAIEPFF

-251 PIPATDSP
+251 PLPATNSP
-259 YRDLS
+259 YRDIS

-275 FETTLGSEVTMFKDA
+275 FETTLGTEVTMFKDA
-290 ASNQSYTLG
+290 ASKQSYTLG

-322 SGCNGLTP
+322 SGCNDLTP
-330 LQAGMVSAEDS
+330 LEAGMVTTGGG
-341 SRGPDGNAYNPPP
+341 GPDGNAYNPVSGTSP
-354 STDQDFIPLARC
+354 DLARC
-366 AWVLQAPG
+366 GWVVQAPG
-374 NALNLDNYAAAK
+374 NAVGLDNPAAAT
-386 SDTKFAYDGL
+386 SETKFAYDGL
-396 SDVEGFGIVG
+396 SDVEGFGLVG
-406 GNIALNLQFS
+406 GNVALNLQFS
-416 KWAEL
+416 EWAEL
-421 RIKSDVTYETS
+421 RIKSDVVYETS

-443 SGADDSVELDPT
+443 SEADGTVELDP
-455 AGERNPFYNTAMDA
+455 AKGERNPFYNTAIDA

-475 SDGALRVSWG
+475 SDGVLRINWA

>member
-7 RGLAVL
+7 CGLVVL
-13 AALVP
+13 ASLVP
-18 AYTRAAEMTD
+18 TLAHAAEMTD

-35 AHDNPIDFRFEPNF
+35 AHNNPIDFRFEPSF
-49 RSETSS
+49 RSESSS

-61 NICTPAGCTQT
+61 NVCTPDGCAAT

-80 ERTSTILDTTL
+80 ARSTSILDTTL

-105 PVVFGDQ
+105 PVVFGDRT
-112 VNLKFAKDVDG
+112 NLKFAKDVNG

-129 PSLERIRD
+129 PSDTNIAA
-137 DLNPNTDLDGN
+137 DLADG
-148 GRPDSPDYFSTYTFF
+148 DFFSSYQFF
-163 DVEKQGDGVKRSG
+163 DVETQGDGIKRSG

-181 IGFAWSPLESTE
+181 LGFAWSPLESTE
-193 AEPWGT
+193 EEPWGT
-199 LLFGFDYTLPMADT
+199 LVFGFDYTLPMAEI

-226 NFAFLLAASRP
+226 NFAFSLASSRP
-237 VAALEPFF
+237 VGAIEPFF

-251 PIPATDSP
+251 PLPATDSP
-259 YRDLS
+259 YRDIS

-275 FETTLGSEVTMFKDA
+275 FETTLGTEVTMFKDA
-290 ASNQSYTLG
+290 ASKQSYTLG

-316 SDAFAN
+316 SDAFAK
-322 SGCNGLTP
+322 GCDDLSP
-330 LQAGMVSAEDS
+330 LQAGMVTAGSG
-341 SRGPDGNAYNPPP
+341 GPDGNAYNPIADTLPRDA
-354 STDQDFIPLARC
+354 SC
-366 AWVLQAPG
+366 GWVIQAPG
-374 NALNLDNYAAAK
+374 NAVGLDNPAAAT
-386 SDTKFAYDGL
+386 SETKFAYDGL
-396 SDVEGFGIVG
+396 SDVEGFGLVG

-416 KWAEL
+416 EWAEL
-421 RIKSDVTYETS
+421 RIKSDVVYETS

-443 SGADDSVELDPT
+443 SGDDDSVELDP
-455 AGERNPFYNTAMDA
+455 AKGERNPFYNTAIDA

-475 SDGALRVSWG
+475 SDGVLRINWA